1 MFIHRDSIEP
11 GTFQLG
17 TFQSGT
23 LFARRCICYLMRDMA
38 QEALGDAMQSL
49 VHRPA
54 WPTAFYLQVAAFKSI
69 GMDNEAEETL
79 KVGASLE
86 VGSPKT

>member
-1 MFIHRDSIEP
+1 
-11 GTFQLG
+11 
-17 TFQSGT
+17 
-23 LFARRCICYLMRDMA
+23 MA